1 MPMNKERQKIMVIN
15 PILTNV
21 FDEFDQRFLQARV
34 GPQFKVE
41 VRSLEHGV
49 ETIEG
54 HYDDALCAPFVVDK
68 VLEAEREGFDAAVI
82 DCFLDPGLGAAR
94 EVSDIVVAGPGE
106 ASMLLSM
113 TLGDSFSIL
122 STSAERYKSYVPNSK
137 VRSLG
142 LSDRFISEW
151 GAGLTVASI
160 PQNPEKTAAQLVRAA
175 KELQEQDEPDVII
188 LGCTGLS
195 SVADQV
201 APKVDVPL
209 VDPSIAALSMA
220 QALLLSK
227 FKQSRKSYPRPGK
240 KERKVPGTRLK

>member
-1 MPMNKERQKIMVIN
+1 MVVN
-15 PILTNV
+15 PILTTV
-21 FDEFDQRFLQARV
+21 FDEFDQRFLQARA
-34 GPQFKVE
+34 GPQFTVE
-41 VRSLEHGV
+41 VRSLEYGV

-54 HYDDALCAPFVVDK
+54 DYDDALCAPFIADK

-82 DCFLDPGLGAAR
+82 DCFLDPGLGASR
-94 EVSDIVVAGPGE
+94 EASDIVVVGPGE

-122 STSAERYKSYVPNSK
+122 STSAKRYRNYVPNPR
-137 VRSLG
+137 VRRLG
-142 LSDRFISEW
+142 LSDRFVSEW
-151 GAGLTVASI
+151 GAGFTVASI
-160 PQNPEKTAAQLVRAA
+160 PQNPEKIVAQLVRAA
-175 KELQEQDEPDVII
+175 KEIQEQDEPDVLI

-195 SVADQV
+195 RVVDLV
-201 APKVDVPL
+201 APKVEIPL

-240 KERKVPGTRLK
+240 KERKVPGTNLK

>member
-1 MPMNKERQKIMVIN
+1 MTKERQRIMVIN
-15 PILTNV
+15 PILTDV
-21 FDEFDQRFLQARV
+21 FDEFDQQFLQARV
-34 GPQFKVE
+34 GPQFTVE
-41 VRSLEHGV
+41 VRSLEYGV

-94 EVSDIVVAGPGE
+94 EASNIVVAGPGE

-122 STSAERYKSYVPNSK
+122 ATSAERYKSYVPNSR
-137 VRSLG
+137 VRELG
-142 LSDRFISEW
+142 LSGRFVSEW
-151 GAGLTVASI
+151 GAGFNVASI
-160 PQNPEKTAAQLVRAA
+160 PENPEGTVAQLVRAA
-175 KELQEQDEPDVII
+175 KEMQEQDDPDVII

-195 SVADQV
+195 RVVDLV
-201 APKVDVPL
+201 APKVEVPL
-209 VDPSIAALSMA
+209 VDPSIAALTMA

-227 FKQSRKSYPRPGK
+227 FQQSRKSYPRPGK